1 MSKLKYLL
9 FVVFLA
15 CGLQTAKGELVY
27 EVFLR
32 VGEVDLLDGTAF
44 SVLPRDSVT
53 ATAVFRE
60 TATDGS
66 TAILSDRLLGSVGL
80 SLSAVGADGLFENA
94 ERDPIY
100 VIEGV
105 GDISGASFGS
115 GLPGDEVRPGV
126 FEVVFG
132 SVDLIAPSTLGATT
146 EFRLADSQPDDGRN
160 NWGASGSGPQINDSD
175 IRFQNFQITAIPEPS
190 GLAFLALMGG
200 GLMIRRRRRSH

>member
-15 CGLQTAKGELVY
+15 GGLETAKGELVY

-32 VGEVDLLDGTAF
+32 VDGVDLLEGDVFAV
-44 SVLPRDSVT
+44 SPNDRVN
-53 ATAVFRE
+53 AEAVFRE

-80 SLSAVGADGLFENA
+80 SLATVGADGFFENA
-94 ERDPIY
+94 QRDPIY
-100 VIEGV
+100 VIAGV

-115 GLPGDEVRPGV
+115 GLPGNEVRPGV

-132 SVDLIAPSTLGATT
+132 SVDLIAPSTFGAAT
-146 EFRLADSQPDDGRN
+146 EFRLTDSQPEDSRN
-160 NWGASGSGPQINDSD
+160 NWGATGSGPQINDGD
-175 IRFQNFQITAIPEPS
+175 IRFQNFRITAIPEPS
-190 GLAFLALMGG
+190 SMAFLALMGG
-200 GLMIRRRRRSH
+200 GLMIRRRKR